1 MIESIR
7 KMWKLPEVRKKIIYT
22 FMMLV
27 IFRLVSVIPAPGVD
41 VAKLSEAMKEG
52 STSANLPL
60 LELVNMMTG
69 NAFSQM
75 TIMAMGITPYI
86 NASIIMQLLTIA
98 IPALERLSKEEDGR
112 QKINRITRYVTVGL
126 AAVQAIGLV
135 NGIQSGFLP
144 DDNRT
149 FNLILI
155 GISMAAGTALAM
167 WIGERITEKGIG
179 NGISLLIF
187 VGIISNII
195 SGITNAFRTAQ
206 GGSGLNGWLNL
217 ILIIVTCILM
227 TVLVTFVELGE
238 RRIPLQIAKQV
249 KGRRVYG
256 GQSTH
261 MSLKVVSVGVLPLI
275 FAYSFLAFPGTI
287 AQLIDPNK
295 QGWFTQFCD
304 RYLTNGSWVYM
315 VVSGLLIIAFTFF
328 YSSISFDPKQQA
340 EQLQQQGAVIPGQRG
355 KNIRQYLQNTVS
367 RLNLFAA
374 LFLAILAAVP
384 TLLLRLAGVS
394 VPFAASS
401 ILIAVSVSLETI
413 RTIQGEMSVRGIDID
428 MENVGFM

>member
-1 MIESIR
+1 MVESIR
-7 KMWKLPEVRKKIIYT
+7 KMWRIPELRKKVVYT
-22 FMMLV
+22 FLMLV
-27 IFRLVSVIPAPGVD
+27 LYRLVSVIPAPGVD
-41 VAKLSEAMKEG
+41 ISKVNNEM
-52 STSANLPL
+52 ANLPL
-60 LELVNMMTG
+60 LDLVNMMTG
-69 NAFSQM
+69 NSFSQM

-126 AAVQAIGLV
+126 AALQAIGLV
-135 NGIQSGFLP
+135 RGLGYIKPGALNY
-144 DDNRT
+144 
-149 FNLILI
+149 ILV
-155 GISMAAGTALAM
+155 GVCMAGGTALAM
-167 WIGERITEKGIG
+167 WIGERITEKGVG
-179 NGISLLIF
+179 NGVSLLIF
-187 VGIISNII
+187 VGIISNLF
-195 SGITNAFRTAQ
+195 SGIVSGFSTAVTQ
-206 GGSGLNGWLNL
+206 GTTSGWVNVIG
-217 ILIIVTCILM
+217 IIVTCILM
-227 TVLVTFVELGE
+227 TVVVTFVELGE

-256 GQSTH
+256 GQNTH

-287 AQLIDPNK
+287 AQLIAPN
-295 QGWFTQFCD
+295 GGFTQWWT
-304 RYLTNGSWVYM
+304 RNMYTGSVWYM
-315 VVSGLLIIAFTFF
+315 IISALLIIAFTFF

-355 KNIRQYLQNTVS
+355 KNVRQYLQTIVG

-384 TLLLRLAGVS
+384 TLLLRLAGLS

-413 RTIQGEMSVRGIDID
+413 RTIQGEMSVRGIDMD
-428 MENVGFM
+428 MDNVGFM

>member
-7 KMWKLPEVRKKIIYT
+7 KMWRIPELRKKILYT

-27 IFRLVSVIPAPGVD
+27 IFRLVGVIPAPGVD
-41 VAKLSEAMKEG
+41 VAKVA
-52 STSANLPL
+52 SANNTSTLPL

-75 TIMAMGITPYI
+75 TLMAMGITPYI

-98 IPALERLSKEEDGR
+98 IPALERMSKDEEGGR
-112 QKINRITRYVTVGL
+112 EKINRITRYVTVGL
-126 AAVQAIGLV
+126 AALQAIGLV
-135 NGIQSGFLP
+135 RGLGYIKAGWLNYVLVGV
-144 DDNRT
+144 
-149 FNLILI
+149 
-155 GISMAAGTALAM
+155 SMAGGTALAM

-179 NGISLLIF
+179 NGVSLLIF
-187 VGIISNII
+187 VGIISNLFNGIV
-195 SGITNAFRTAQ
+195 SGFTTASTT
-206 GGSGLNGWLNL
+206 GTTSGWINL
-217 ILIIVTCILM
+217 LVIIVTTILM
-227 TVLVTFVELGE
+227 TVIVTFVELGE

-287 AQLIDPNK
+287 AQLIDPQMN
-295 QGWFTQFCD
+295 GWFT
-304 RYLTNGSWVYM
+304 RWWMSNMYTGSVWYM
-315 VVSGLLIIAFTFF
+315 IVSALLIIAFTFF

-355 KNIRQYLQNTVS
+355 KNIRQYLQNIVS

-374 LFLAILAAVP
+374 LFLAVLAAVP
-384 TLLLRLAGVS
+384 TLLLRLAGVQ

-413 RTIQGEMSVRGIDID
+413 RTIQGEMSIRGIDMD

>member
-7 KMWKLPEVRKKIIYT
+7 KMWKIEELRKKILYT
-22 FMMLV
+22 FFMLV
-27 IFRLVSVIPAPGVD
+27 IFRLVGVIPAPGVD
-41 VAKLSEAMKEG
+41 VAKVMSQNNT
-52 STSANLPL
+52 STLPL

-75 TIMAMGITPYI
+75 TLMAMGITPYI

-98 IPALERLSKEEDGR
+98 IPALERMSKEEDGR

-126 AAVQAIGLV
+126 AALQAIGLV
-135 NGIQSGFLP
+135 RGLGYIKAGWLNYVLVGV
-144 DDNRT
+144 T
-149 FNLILI
+149 
-155 GISMAAGTALAM
+155 MAGGTALAM
-167 WIGERITEKGIG
+167 WIGERITEKGVG
-179 NGISLLIF
+179 NGVSLLIF
-187 VGIISNII
+187 VGIISNLFNGIV
-195 SGITNAFRTAQ
+195 SGFNTATTT
-206 GGSGLNGWLNL
+206 GTTSGWINL
-217 ILIIVTCILM
+217 LVIIVTCILM
-227 TVLVTFVELGE
+227 TVIVTFVELGE

-256 GQSTH
+256 GQNTH

-287 AQLIDPNK
+287 AQLIDPK
-295 QGWFTQFCD
+295 TEGWFTQWWT
-304 RYLTNGSWVYM
+304 RNMYTGSVWYM
-315 VVSGLLIIAFTFF
+315 VISALLIIAFTFF

-355 KNIRQYLQNTVS
+355 KNIRQYLQNIMN

-374 LFLAILAAVP
+374 FFLAILAAVP
-384 TLLLRLAGVS
+384 TLLLRLAGVQ

-413 RTIQGEMSVRGIDID
+413 RTIQGEMSVRGIDMD
-428 MENVGFM
+428 MDGFM

>member
-7 KMWKLPEVRKKIIYT
+7 KMWKIGELRKKIIYT
-22 FMMLV
+22 FLMLLV
-27 IFRLVSVIPAPGVD
+27 YRLVGVIPAPGVD
-41 VAKLSEAMKEG
+41 AVKVFN
-52 STSANLPL
+52 SAGMSNTNLL
-60 LELVNMMTG
+60 GLVNMMTG
-69 NAFSQM
+69 NAFEKM
-75 TIMAMGITPYI
+75 TLMAMGITPYI

-112 QKINRITRYVTVGL
+112 QKINRITRYVTIGL
-126 AAVQAIGLV
+126 AALQAIGLV
-135 NGIQSGFLP
+135 RGLGFIKAGWINYVLV
-144 DDNRT
+144 
-149 FNLILI
+149 
-155 GISMAAGTALAM
+155 GVSMAGGTALAM

-187 VGIISNII
+187 AGIISNLFNGIV
-195 SGITNAFRTAQ
+195 SGFTMASGNATT
-206 GGSGLNGWLNL
+206 SGWLT
-217 ILIIVTCILM
+217 LIIVVVTCILM
-227 TVLVTFVELGE
+227 TVVVTFVELGE

-256 GQSTH
+256 GQNTH

-295 QGWFTQFCD
+295 QGWFTQWWEA
-304 RYLTNGSWVYM
+304 NMNQGKIGYM
-315 VVSGLLIIAFTFF
+315 IVSGLLIIAFTFF

-355 KNIRQYLQNTVS
+355 KNIRQYLHNIVS

-374 LFLAILAAVP
+374 FFLAILAAVP
-384 TLLLRLAGVS
+384 TLLITLAGVS
-394 VPFAASS
+394 ANSIPFAASS
-401 ILIAVSVSLETI
+401 ILIAVSVSLETV
-413 RTIQGEMSVRGIDID
+413 RTIQGEMSVRGIDMD
-428 MENVGFM
+428 MDGFM

>member
-1 MIESIR
+1 MIENIR
-7 KMWKLPEVRKKIIYT
+7 KMWKIPELRRKIIYT
-22 FMMLV
+22 FLMLV
-27 IFRLVSVIPAPGVD
+27 LFRLISMIPAPGVNY
-41 VAKLSEAMKEG
+41 AALKEAMLNG
-52 STSANLPL
+52 GTINGNLPL
-60 LELVNMMTG
+60 MDLVNMMTG
-69 NAFSQM
+69 SAFNNM

-126 AAVQAIGLV
+126 AALQAIGLV
-135 NGIQSGFLP
+135 RGLGYIKSGVL
-144 DDNRT
+144 NY
-149 FNLILI
+149 ILV
-155 GISMAAGTALAM
+155 GVVMAGGTALAM

-179 NGISLLIF
+179 NGVSLLIF
-187 VGIISNII
+187 VGIISNLFNGIV
-195 SGITNAFRTAQ
+195 SGFSTAVTQ
-206 GGSGLNGWLNL
+206 GTTSGWVNVIG
-217 ILIIVTCILM
+217 IIVTCIIM
-227 TVLVTFVELGE
+227 TVVVTFVELGE

-256 GQSTH
+256 GQNTH

-287 AQLIDPNK
+287 AQLVAPN
-295 QGWFTQFCD
+295 GGFTQWWN
-304 RYLTNGSWVYM
+304 RTMYTGSVWYM
-315 VVSGLLIIAFTFF
+315 IVSALLIIAFTFF

-355 KNIRQYLQNTVS
+355 KNIRQYLQNIVS

-413 RTIQGEMSVRGIDID
+413 RTIQGEMSVRGIDMD
-428 MENVGFM
+428 MDNVGFM